1 MKLRDTKPADLRQK
15 TPDELRDLLLGLKKE
30 QFNLRF
36 RKANA
41 PVQDTVRP
49 RWVRRHIARIQTVL
63 GEKQAAAISVKG

>member
-36 RKANA
+36 AHGGCAVTSPAFK
-41 PVQDTVRP
+41 
-49 RWVRRHIARIQTVL
+49 L
-63 GEKQAAAISVKG
+63 C